1 MSITKSSTFTD
12 PLLPFQ
18 LTNVLNDKGNQSQK
32 FFGHLAHFLFF
43 EGGCYV
49 VQSQNLYYQKN
60 TLHNYPSLMKTRLLL
75 HCTHHTFAMLLSI
88 WHLKQ
93 DVAISPESLSTCLTK
108 TGKNLS
114 SSYWFYLLLINESTI
129 TPFQV
134 ASNLLCNCSSQD
146 MCCLRA
152 TTSVF
157 DHYFGIW
164 KHVPEQ
170 FNIVIC
176 STQREVVL
184 NQKTRKEQLSF
195 QYFLVKVCSR

>member
-12 PLLPFQ
+12 PWLPFQ
-18 LTNVLNDKGNQSQK
+18 LTNVLNDKGNRSQN

-49 VQSQNLYYQKN
+49 QSQNLYYQEN
-60 TLHNYPSLMKTRLLL
+60 TLHNYSSLMKTL

-93 DVAISPESLSTCLTK
+93 DVSINPESSSTCLTK

-114 SSYWFYLLLINESTI
+114 SSYWFHLLLIRSSESTI
-129 TPFQV
+129 TLSQV

-157 DHYFGIW
+157 GHYFGIW
-164 KHVPEQ
+164 KHVPE
-170 FNIVIC
+170 
-176 STQREVVL
+176 
-184 NQKTRKEQLSF
+184 
-195 QYFLVKVCSR
+195 